1 MAKGWVKIHRSI
13 LDWQW
18 WPDDNTLRLW
28 LYLILT
34 ANIEDRKWRNITVK
48 RGQMIT
54 TIPELAAKTG
64 LSYKSIRT
72 CLDRLVE
79 SGEIGRQT
87 TNKFS
92 IITICKFDT
101 YQVNDSEE
109 GQTKGQTNGTQRA
122 DKGQTKGR
130 QAESSPH
137 TPLKDNRECKN
148 KRIYYYSS
156 LRACTREEQQEK
168 QFFFIFYLKGASNPS
183 EEAENFISWN
193 TTPERASAWD
203 SCPEYARYATARR
216 WKVKGAKK
224 TGYSEKA
231 GKVLTALTD
240 ALIKK
245 NPSFLEEIY
254 DYNKDSY
261 PCYVDDN
268 NHLTLYCTEQTMR
281 RIEEDVGLVKSVL
294 HRNGIE
300 KLFYRTPT
308 NQ

>member
-1 MAKGWVKIHRSI
+1 MAKGWVKIYRKF

-18 WPDDNTLRLW
+18 FNDSKMVHLFV
-28 LYLILT
+28 YLLLS
-34 ANIEDRKWRNITVK
+34 AAIEDKKWRNITVR
-48 RGQMIT
+48 RGQLVT
-54 TIPELAAKTG
+54 TVAELSET
-64 LSYKSIRT
+64 LQISVKSVRT

-87 TNKFS
+87 TNKFT
-92 IITICKFDT
+92 IVTICKFED
-101 YQVNDSEE
+101 YQVAEVS
-109 GQTKGQTNGTQRA
+109 KGQTNGNQKA
-122 DKGQTKGR
+122 NEGQTNGK

-137 TPLKDNRECKN
+137 TPLKDNKEYKN

-231 GKVLTALTD
+231 GKALTALTD

-268 NHLTLYCTEQTMR
+268 NHLTLYCTVQTMR

>member
-18 WPDDNTLRLW
+18 WSDNNMLRLW
-28 LYLILT
+28 LYLIIT
-34 ANIEDRKWRNITVK
+34 ASVEDRKWRNITVK
-48 RGQMIT
+48 RGQLIVT
-54 TIPELAAKTG
+54 RKELSETLG
-64 LSYKSIRT
+64 ISEQSIRT
-72 CLDRLVE
+72 CLSRLEE
-79 SGEIGRQT
+79 SGEINRQI
-87 TNKFS
+87 TNKYTV
-92 IITICKFDT
+92 ITLCKFDT
-101 YQVNDSEE
+101 YQIKEKPIN
-109 GQTKGQTNGTQRA
+109 QQINQQLTNNQPTTNQ
-122 DKGQTKGR
+122 
-130 QAESSPH
+130 QAESFPH
-137 TPLKDNRECKN
+137 TPFKENKECKN

-231 GKVLTALTD
+231 GKALTALTD

-261 PCYVDDN
+261 PCYVDEN
-268 NHLTLYCTEQTMR
+268 NHLTLYCTVQTMR